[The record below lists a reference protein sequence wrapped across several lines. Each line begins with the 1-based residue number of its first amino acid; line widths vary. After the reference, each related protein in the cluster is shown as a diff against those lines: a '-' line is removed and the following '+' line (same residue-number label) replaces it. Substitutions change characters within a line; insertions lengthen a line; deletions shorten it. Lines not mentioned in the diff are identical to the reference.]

1 MEYNTV
7 REHLIIPEY
16 GRNIQKMVNLAIEI
30 EDREERNKAA
40 KTIIKIMG
48 QLNPSLRDVNEFN
61 HKLWDHLHI
70 IADFKLDVD
79 SPFPL
84 PEKEALEARP
94 EMLSYN
100 DERIPFKHYG
110 KIIPKYIKSAIEMED
125 GDEKNALILSIAN
138 MMKKSYVTWNKESV
152 IDEEIINDLDRLS
165 KGQLQLDLST
175 ELIKS
180 TEIITKPRNKSKN
193 TKNKKKKR

>member
-1 MEYNTV
+1 MEYNTI

-16 GRNIQKMVNLAIEI
+16 GRNIQKMVNLAMEI

-40 KTIIKIMG
+40 LTIIKIMG

-100 DERIPFKHYG
+100 NVRIPFKHYG
-110 KIIPKYIKSAIEMED
+110 KIIPKYIQSAIEMED

-165 KGQLQLDLST
+165 KGSLQLDLST

-180 TEIITKPRNKSKN
+180 TEIIHKPRNKSKN
-193 TKNKKKKR
+193 IKNKKKKR